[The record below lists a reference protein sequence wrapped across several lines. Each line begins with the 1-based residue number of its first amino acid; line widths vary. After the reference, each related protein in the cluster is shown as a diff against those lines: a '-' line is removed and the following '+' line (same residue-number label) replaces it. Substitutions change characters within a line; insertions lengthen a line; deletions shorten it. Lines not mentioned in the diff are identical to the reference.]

1 MKYDVYQGLFIWPQ
15 KKTLNLHLTYFVE
28 TLYSASPQTNKK
40 ALIPLGIRAFPNFAF
55 LRSGAYGTRTRD
67 PMRDRHVFSPTE
79 LTHQISFFLYCIS
92 LDCGCKGTQNF
103 DICKHFT
110 NIFLNFFTS
119 TLIISHLRYKKN
131 KNTKK
136 REHFMYFL
144 NIICILVV

>member
-1 MKYDVYQGLFIWPQ
+1 MGNEWKNTLDELTLRGLFTLKLTHAQHKPVSYTHLDVYKRQDDNQPFPMNSATVHEVIRLSNKSVNPC
-15 KKTLNLHLTYFVE
+15 L
-28 TLYSASPQTNKK
+28 LYTS
-40 ALIPLGIRAFPNFAF
+40 
-55 LRSGAYGTRTRD
+55 
-67 PMRDRHVFSPTE
+67 
-79 LTHQISFFLYCIS
+79 THQISFFLYCIS

-103 DICKHFT
+103 DIRKHFT

-119 TLIISHLRYKKN
+119 TMIISHLRYKKN